1 MLQKWRTVQ
10 TYCCDVKLYHCLF
23 FFSFLFLSFSPT
35 QESED
40 SDIYASIQELRD
52 QSETLTQ
59 QMENLELAGDRDHAS
74 AIKQELQATQERLLA
89 KNRERELR
97 K

>member
-1 MLQKWRTVQ
+1 M
-10 TYCCDVKLYHCLF
+10 
-23 FFSFLFLSFSPT
+23 

-59 QMENLELAGDRDHAS
+59 QIEQMEQTGDREHAII
-74 AIKQELQATQERLLA
+74 IKRQLEATHERLLA
-89 KNRERELR
+89 KNRERDQR
-97 K
+97 KWV